1 MKKSAV
7 MLLIIALIS
16 ILCCVCSAESAQ
28 DLIKREEENSRE
40 ELRRIQQLI
49 DSNSEFFSSMMLSL
63 NPSVDKNEIISS
75 IKTDNAYKK
84 YRLNTSY
91 IADDY
96 KKNGSFASLID
107 SNYSWII
114 PLYKE
119 NIYISFGSNG
129 DGWEFGS
136 SGNSPVYTDD
146 DGNKLDLD
154 FSLKGITEKLN
165 KEKNITDIEQIK
177 YVTADKFDFVY
188 VLAGGTEYLIPYTS
202 RPDFTDLENGKIYT
216 AREALKIY
224 AKDYPVQIVHLMPW
238 EKDPKLNGGA
248 YRIVYNYT
256 PFYIGGAV
264 LLLIAAGIV
273 ILIIRK
279 KRTI

>member
-114 PLYKE
+114 PLYK
-119 NIYISFGSNG
+119 
-129 DGWEFGS
+129 
-136 SGNSPVYTDD
+136 
-146 DGNKLDLD
+146 
-154 FSLKGITEKLN
+154 
-165 KEKNITDIEQIK
+165 
-177 YVTADKFDFVY
+177 
-188 VLAGGTEYLIPYTS
+188 
-202 RPDFTDLENGKIYT
+202 
-216 AREALKIY
+216 
-224 AKDYPVQIVHLMPW
+224 
-238 EKDPKLNGGA
+238 
-248 YRIVYNYT
+248 
-256 PFYIGGAV
+256 
-264 LLLIAAGIV
+264 
-273 ILIIRK
+273 
-279 KRTI
+279 

>member
-1 MKKSAV
+1 MP
-7 MLLIIALIS
+7 I
-16 ILCCVCSAESAQ
+16 
-28 DLIKREEENSRE
+28 
-40 ELRRIQQLI
+40 
-49 DSNSEFFSSMMLSL
+49 
-63 NPSVDKNEIISS
+63 
-75 IKTDNAYKK
+75 KK

-154 FSLKGITEKLN
+154 FSLKGITEK
-165 KEKNITDIEQIK
+165 IK
-177 YVTADKFDFVY
+177 
-188 VLAGGTEYLIPYTS
+188 
-202 RPDFTDLENGKIYT
+202 
-216 AREALKIY
+216 
-224 AKDYPVQIVHLMPW
+224 
-238 EKDPKLNGGA
+238 
-248 YRIVYNYT
+248 
-256 PFYIGGAV
+256 
-264 LLLIAAGIV
+264 
-273 ILIIRK
+273 
-279 KRTI
+279 